1 MKRSIR
7 KIAITCLVALTTL
20 LFPNLAK
27 PQNWLQGQWQGM
39 GDQVDGQR
47 WFVDLDATDLK
58 SIQIDYPGL
67 NCGGRWEL
75 RNASEN
81 GTIGM
86 EILEYG
92 LDYCNQNV
100 EIVIEPLP
108 NDRIKVVYYLKSYS
122 QYPTATAVLSRAP
135 GS

>member
-1 MKRSIR
+1 MNKF
-7 KIAITCLVALTTL
+7 AATYLVALVSL
-20 LFPNLAK
+20 LLPGMAK
-27 PQNWLQGQWQGM
+27 SQNWLKGQWQGL
-39 GDQVDGQR
+39 GDQIDGHR

-58 SIQIDYPGL
+58 AIQIDYPGL

-75 RNASEN
+75 RNASESS
-81 GTIGM
+81 TIGL

-92 LDYCNQNV
+92 LSNCNQNV

-108 NDRIKVVYYLKSYS
+108 NDSIKVVYYLKSYS